1 MPNYLYEISVK
12 GAKCTA
18 ELQVDELF
26 WPAQVDSALAEDF
39 LAIRLFVVELN

>member
-18 ELQVDELF
+18 ELQVD
-26 WPAQVDSALAEDF
+26 SALAEDF